1 MRLQVIR
8 PRRLP
13 MPTNAQALVE
23 EQLGASGFAGDVLSD
38 LATYPPQEPRA
49 GERQSLGRRFGNRRA
64 KRAYIGRG
72 YRRTG
77 TLGRGWRLRGPRR
90 RGSAILVEVVN
101 RVDYSVHVQ
110 GPNPGEPGERQ
121 TDDMER
127 RGWANITTVARTRWQ
142 QRRAV
147 VIRILNNRDQRLV
160 FPAPR

>member
-13 MPTNAQALVE
+13 MPINAQQLVE
-23 EQLGASGFAGDVLSD
+23 EQLGASGFAGDVLHD
-38 LATYPPQEPRA
+38 LAEYPPQEPAA
-49 GERQSLGRRFGNRRA
+49 GERQSLGRRFGNRRP
-64 KRAYIGRG
+64 KRAYIARG

-77 TLGRGWRLRGPRR
+77 TLGRGWRLRGPKR
-90 RGSAILVEVVN
+90 RGTAILVEVVN
-101 RVDYSVHVQ
+101 RVSYSVHVQ

-127 RGWANITTVARTRWQ
+127 RGWASITTVARQRWRE
-142 QRRAV
+142 RRAA
-147 VIRILNNRDQRLV
+147 VIRILNNKDQRLR